1 MSRLE
6 IPELEQGVTRVF
18 SLSMT
23 AEAARRLSGDVEAQA
38 AALGLESVN
47 ETGVEVFALADLG
60 ELGLV
65 GYLREGVD
73 VPEADLQADRQKL
86 SGLDGWVML
95 VHSSAF
101 GGQGVVL
108 TPWSEITLIGTYAQQ
123 QADQGDIAL
132 HSDAAQPYS
141 GAPKKRSAKA
151 RRRRSRASLA
161 VACLVV
167 LAAGI
172 LWWALA

>member
-1 MSRLE
+1 M
-6 IPELEQGVTRVF
+6 
-18 SLSMT
+18 
-23 AEAARRLSGDVEAQA
+23 
-38 AALGLESVN
+38 
-47 ETGVEVFALADLG
+47 EVFALADLG

-123 QADQGDIAL
+123 QADQQHKCQLGGPIQT
-132 HSDAAQPYS
+132 H
-141 GAPKKRSAKA
+141 KKKNHTQKSTMPR
-151 RRRRSRASLA
+151 
-161 VACLVV
+161 
-167 LAAGI
+167 
-172 LWWALA
+172 